1 METIAKTEELLRQ
14 ERAVAWAKRLLASK
28 RELEKEAQE
37 DVKTPEYQEAVRKL
51 RERNAKN
58 GTRLKRL

>member
-1 METIAKTEELLRQ
+1 METIAKTEEQIRQ

-28 RELEKEAQE
+28 RELEKEIEE
-37 DVKTPEYQEAVRKL
+37 DAKTPEYQEAVRKL
-51 RERNAKN
+51 REQNAKN